1 MITSILQGAGNYQ
14 PEWKAYF
21 EWLGASSVVKMFLYT
36 VFGQNMNLVERN
48 SRMGNRKTMVVNEII
63 QAIVSQTVI
72 AY

>member
-1 MITSILQGAGNYQ
+1 
-14 PEWKAYF
+14 
-21 EWLGASSVVKMFLYT
+21 MFLYT

-48 SRMGNRKTMVVNEII
+48 SRMGNRKTMVMNEII